1 MTKAMTLFV
10 TILKPF
16 KSDFRQQWVKIDG
29 VQLDDVKKDDVKKD
43 SIVNRSA

>member
-1 MTKAMTLFV
+1 MTKAITKVMTLFV
-10 TILKPF
+10 TILKPL

-29 VQLDDVKKDDVKKD
+29 VQLDDVKKD